1 LISIFLLIL
10 KVIKTRINPSIES
23 QIEKNNIKI
32 KNKSNKKKL
41 IKVLIKLV
49 KITKDR

>member
-1 LISIFLLIL
+1 MSP
-10 KVIKTRINPSIES
+10 NIES

-32 KNKSNKKKL
+32 KNRSNKKKL

-49 KITKDR
+49 KITKDK